1 MGGLYNAIFGVNP
14 ATVLIAPMLTDERP
28 ESYFPR
34 FRDCY
39 VEDGNIV
46 VYTRVGGGNRSY
58 DTHPPYAC
66 NYDEGDWDADWDFGE
81 NKLYELPTFIRTYDD
96 EFDTTYGY
104 YVFGVPD
111 EWKADFERVMAGN
124 LGELSDAYVGRIAK
138 CFDADA
144 ARLRETLA
152 GAKVDAEALG
162 SAPDWRAFFD
172 ALLGEGETRS

>member
-1 MGGLYNAIFGVNP
+1 MGGLYNALFGVNP

-46 VYTRVGGGNRSY
+46 IYTRVGGGNRFEN
-58 DTHPPYAC
+58 H
-66 NYDEGDWDADWDFGE
+66 GDPDFDFGE
-81 NKLYELPTFIRTYDD
+81 SELYDLPTFIETYDD
-96 EFDTTYGY
+96 DFDSTYGY

-111 EWKADFERVMAGN
+111 EWRADFDRVMAGR

-138 CFDADA
+138 CFGADA
-144 ARLRETLA
+144 AKLKESLTTA
-152 GAKVDAEALG
+152 SVDCDELS
-162 SAPDWRAFFD
+162 SAPDWQAFFD
-172 ALLGEGETRS
+172 ALRGEGEDE

>member
-58 DTHPPYAC
+58 GTHPPYAC

-96 EFDTTYGY
+96 DFDSTYGY

-111 EWKADFERVMAGN
+111 EWRADFDRVMAGR

-138 CFDADA
+138 CFGADA
-144 ARLRETLA
+144 AKLKESLTTA
-152 GAKVDAEALG
+152 SVDCDELS
-162 SAPDWRAFFD
+162 SAPDWQAFFD
-172 ALLGEGETRS
+172 ALRGEGEDE

>member
-1 MGGLYNAIFGVNP
+1 MSGLYNAIFGMNP
-14 ATVLIAPMLTDERP
+14 ATVLVAPMLTDDRP

-46 VYTRVGGGNRSY
+46 IYTRVGGGNRFEN
-58 DTHPPYAC
+58 H
-66 NYDEGDWDADWDFGE
+66 GDPDFNFGE
-81 NKLYELPTFIRTYDD
+81 SKLYDLPTFIKTYDD

-111 EWKADFERVMAGN
+111 EWKADFERVMAGKFD
-124 LGELSDAYVGRIAK
+124 ELSDAYVGRIAK

-144 ARLRETLA
+144 GKLRETLA
-152 GAKVDAEALG
+152 TTKVDAKALG
-162 SAPDWRAFFD
+162 NAPDWQAFFD
-172 ALLGEGETRS
+172 ALRGEGEC